1 MLPRLVILCP
11 SEPGH
16 NTIEDVGDEA
26 EEDELAV
33 VVCEMITTDGKEGCD
48 VLLEELDLDVVGGD
62 DV

>member
-1 MLPRLVILCP
+1 LLPRLVILCP
-11 SEPGH
+11 SELGH
-16 NTIEDVGDEA
+16 NTIEDVGEKA